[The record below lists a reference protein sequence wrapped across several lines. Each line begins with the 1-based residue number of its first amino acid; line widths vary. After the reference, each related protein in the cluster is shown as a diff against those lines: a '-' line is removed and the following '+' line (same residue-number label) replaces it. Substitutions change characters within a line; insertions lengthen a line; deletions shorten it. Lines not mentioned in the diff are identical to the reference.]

1 MHQKGFT
8 RRNNCAPVHPM
19 ACLTN
24 LAAARR
30 LFPVRAAV
38 LADVPKTTRSLLSA
52 ARCGLSLLEN
62 C

>member
-1 MHQKGFT
+1 
-8 RRNNCAPVHPM
+8 M

-30 LFPVRAAV
+30 LFQVRAAV